1 LQKRYLKQK
10 GADEGLCGKIPLSR
24 PVSSMSK
31 TTVALVT
38 GASLLALAF
47 VLWGLPQLGVYNRTL
62 AGRAALMEA
71 ESTRQ
76 VRVLEAKARQESAE
90 LEARAEV
97 TKAEG
102 SARAIAALKAEL
114 GSSDA
119 YLRWLYIQGLQ
130 EQAGGNGEK
139 TVVYIPTDGLVPLPI
154 SEAQRVK

>member
-1 LQKRYLKQK
+1 M
-10 GADEGLCGKIPLSR
+10 SR
-24 PVSSMSK
+24 
-31 TTVALVT
+31 TTVTLSALGT
-38 GASLLALAF
+38 AAALAF

-76 VRVLEAKARQESAE
+76 VRVLEAKAKQESAE

-97 TKAEG
+97 TKAQG
-102 SARAIAALKAEL
+102 SAQAIAALKQEL

-130 EQAGGNGEK
+130 EQGDKSGEK

-154 SEAQRVK
+154 SEAPRLK

>member
-1 LQKRYLKQK
+1 MNR
-10 GADEGLCGKIPLSR
+10 
-24 PVSSMSK
+24 
-31 TTVALVT
+31 TTVILSSAGIAAV
-38 GASLLALAF
+38 LAF

-62 AGRAALMEA
+62 SGRAALMEA

-76 VRVLEAKARQESAE
+76 VRVLEAKAKQESAT
-90 LEARAEV
+90 LEAQAEV

-102 SARAIAALKAEL
+102 SAKAIAALKAEL

-130 EQAGGNGEK
+130 EQNGQGEK

-154 SEAQRVK
+154 SEAGRVK

>member
-1 LQKRYLKQK
+1 MNRTATIFITL
-10 GADEGLCGKIPLSR
+10 GS
-24 PVSSMSK
+24 
-31 TTVALVT
+31 VT
-38 GASLLALAF
+38 LLAF
-47 VLWGLPQLGVYNRTL
+47 ILWGVPQLGVYNRTL

-76 VRVLEAKARQESAE
+76 VRVLEAKAKQESAQ
-90 LEARAEV
+90 LEAQAEI

-102 SARAIAALKAEL
+102 SAKAIAALKAEL

-130 EQAGGNGEK
+130 EQGDKSGEK

-154 SEAQRVK
+154 SEAPRLK

>member
-1 LQKRYLKQK
+1 MNR
-10 GADEGLCGKIPLSR
+10 
-24 PVSSMSK
+24 
-31 TTVALVT
+31 TTVILSSA
-38 GASLLALAF
+38 GIAAALAF

-62 AGRAALMEA
+62 SGRAALMEA

-76 VRVLEAKARQESAE
+76 VRVLEAKAKQESAT
-90 LEARAEV
+90 LEAQAEV

-102 SARAIAALKAEL
+102 SAKAIAALKAEL

-130 EQAGGNGEK
+130 EQNGQGEK

-154 SEAQRVK
+154 SEAGRVK

>member
-1 LQKRYLKQK
+1 MNRTATVFVTL
-10 GADEGLCGKIPLSR
+10 G
-24 PVSSMSK
+24 
-31 TTVALVT
+31 TVA
-38 GASLLALAF
+38 ALAF

-62 AGRAALMEA
+62 AGKAALMEA

-102 SARAIAALKAEL
+102 SARAIAALKQEL
-114 GSSDA
+114 GSSQA

-130 EQAGGNGEK
+130 EQGDKSGEK

-154 SEAQRVK
+154 SEAPRIK

>member
-1 LQKRYLKQK
+1 MKT
-10 GADEGLCGKIPLSR
+10 S
-24 PVSSMSK
+24 
-31 TTVALVT
+31 TTVAITLSAVIVL
-38 GASLLALAF
+38 SF
-47 VLWGLPQLGVYNRTL
+47 VLWGLPRLGVYNRTL

-97 TKAEG
+97 TRAEG
-102 SARAIAALKAEL
+102 SAKAIAALKAEL
-114 GSSDA
+114 GSSDS

-130 EQAGGNGEK
+130 EQGEKSGEK

-154 SEAQRVK
+154 SESARVK

>member
-1 LQKRYLKQK
+1 MNRTQITIT
-10 GADEGLCGKIPLSR
+10 ALS
-24 PVSSMSK
+24 
-31 TTVALVT
+31 VT
-38 GASLLALAF
+38 AAAAF
-47 VLWGLPQLGVYNRTL
+47 ILWELPQLGVYNRTL

-76 VRVLEAKARQESAE
+76 VRVLEAKAKQESAQ

-97 TKAEG
+97 TKAQG
-102 SARAIAALKAEL
+102 SAQAIAALKQEL

-130 EQAGGNGEK
+130 EQNGQGEK

-154 SEAQRVK
+154 SESTRLK

>member
-1 LQKRYLKQK
+1 MKTSTT
-10 GADEGLCGKIPLSR
+10 ISITLS
-24 PVSSMSK
+24 V
-31 TTVALVT
+31 VLV
-38 GASLLALAF
+38 LAF
-47 VLWGLPQLGVYNRTL
+47 VLWGAPQLGVYNRTL

-97 TKAEG
+97 TRAEG
-102 SARAIAALKAEL
+102 SAKAIAALKAEL
-114 GSSDA
+114 GSSDS

-130 EQAGGNGEK
+130 EQGDKSGEK

-154 SEAQRVK
+154 SESGRIK